1 VITAD
6 FGDFYLVNVYTPN
19 SQRELTRLDYRTHGW
34 TPAFIGYLRDLQKT
48 KPVIFCGDMNVAHR
62 EIDLA
67 RPRENTRNA
76 GFTIEERTSFGQ
88 ILAEGFV
95 DTFRQFEPAGGH
107 YTWWSYQ
114 NGARERNIGWRIDYF
129 CASEALEENLQS
141 AFIQMN
147 VMGSDHCPTGLVL
160 AD

>member
-1 VITAD
+1 
-6 FGDFYLVNVYTPN
+6 
-19 SQRELTRLDYRTHGW
+19 
-34 TPAFIGYLRDLQKT
+34 
-48 KPVIFCGDMNVAHR
+48 MNVAHK

-76 GFTIEERTSFGQ
+76 GFTAEERTAFDQ
-88 ILAEGFV
+88 TLAAGFI
-95 DTFRQFEPAGGH
+95 DTFRHFELAGGN

-129 CASEALEENLQS
+129 CSSAEISGNLQT
-141 AFIQMN
+141 AFIQMD
-147 VMGSDHCPTGLVL
+147 VLGSDHCPVGLVL

>member
-1 VITAD
+1 
-6 FGDFYLVNVYTPN
+6 
-19 SQRELTRLDYRTHGW
+19 
-34 TPAFIGYLRDLQKT
+34 
-48 KPVIFCGDMNVAHR
+48 MNVAHR

-76 GFTIEERTSFGQ
+76 GFTIEERTSFDQ
-88 ILAEGFV
+88 ILAAGFI

-141 AFIQMN
+141 AFIQMI